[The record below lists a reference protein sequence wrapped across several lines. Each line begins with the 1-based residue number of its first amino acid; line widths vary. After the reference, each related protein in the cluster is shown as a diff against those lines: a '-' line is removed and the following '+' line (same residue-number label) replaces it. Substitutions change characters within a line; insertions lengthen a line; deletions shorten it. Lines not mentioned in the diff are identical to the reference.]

1 MKKNKLILSV
11 LAMAFAMSLASCS
24 SENSSNDNNQ
34 NNNSGQNSDDNNNN
48 NNNGNNDKEDENP
61 FYRLVLEPNEEFL
74 KSQKSKIQKVN
85 GRTSEVIDY
94 VFSIPED
101 RIKVSNYNDL
111 LIGEDPF
118 LLTPI
123 AVEVDGENEGKS
135 LTKEETKSLF
145 SPITEFSQSG
155 YGNEGIVKN
164 LYNVSQVNTCYTL
177 SQTKDGAMQSKYYNV
192 SVTIEDTE
200 APVFSQNYTALIPFT
215 LNKDAIISSIEES
228 IRMFVS
234 DNNSATELTITLKD
248 DPVLTG
254 LSQLNKEQSMHFD
267 VSDSDGNELLNQE
280 FKYKLVD
287 NLNYFETIDQE
298 TVNTV
303 SYKNAQAD
311 SIAQNYE
318 LYKGIYSYKILNEDE
333 LVFSNEYADNIEEI
347 KAVINKEQTI
357 KYGIYEDNQLIGEF
371 NYKFKMIDDVAPVMK
386 WVDDNSIID
395 VDYLSDLTKEH
406 DNNLNYK
413 FFTTEFLTPVDL
425 YNELKKYVYSSDDI
439 SSCKLYLKVEIDESK
454 NILVYF
460 YFLDESLNISKQIR
474 FGAAITDDG
483 IFNYDECIKNYIPG
497 IYDENGLVEAL

>member
-24 SENSSNDNNQ
+24 NENSSNDNNQ
-34 NNNSGQNSDDNNNN
+34 NNNNSGQNSDDNNNN
-48 NNNGNNDKEDENP
+48 NNNGNNDKEEDENP

-155 YGNEGIVKN
+155 YGNKGIVKN

-177 SQTKDGAMQSKYYNV
+177 SQTKDGAMQSKYDNV

-215 LNKDAIISSIEES
+215 LNKDAIISSIGES

-248 DPVLTG
+248 DSVLTG

-311 SIAQNYE
+311 YIAQNYE

-333 LVFSNEYADNIEEI
+333 LVFSNKNADNIEEI
-347 KAVINKEQTI
+347 KPVINKEQTI

-371 NYKFKMIDDVAPVMK
+371 NYKFKIIDDVMP
-386 WVDDNSIID
+386 
-395 VDYLSDLTKEH
+395 E
-406 DNNLNYK
+406 
-413 FFTTEFLTPVDL
+413 
-425 YNELKKYVYSSDDI
+425 
-439 SSCKLYLKVEIDESK
+439 LYLKGSDETA
-454 NILVYF
+454 Y
-460 YFLDESLNISKQIR
+460 
-474 FGAAITDDG
+474 AAIYNRTSEQSDPYSHSLIESINWIIDWFNTYFEWRDDFD
-483 IFNYDECIKNYIPG
+483 IENYYFRLKKDDINKDQECFFLAKDNNDNLYKYPLNLRTYY
-497 IYDENGLVEAL
+497 YDPDYGYTSHCSKVPDGLYDNFGKKVE

>member
-24 SENSSNDNNQ
+24 NENSSNDNNQ

-48 NNNGNNDKEDENP
+48 NNNGNNDEEDENP
-61 FYRLVLEPNEEFL
+61 FYRLVLEPNKEFL

-200 APVFSQNYTALIPFT
+200 APVLNQTSVAELPFT
-215 LNKDAIISSIEES
+215 LDVDSIKSSLKTS
-228 IRMFVS
+228 ILS
-234 DNNSATELTITLKD
+234 YLTDNNSATTITVTLKD
-248 DPVLTG
+248 DSILTG
-254 LSQLNKEQSMHFD
+254 LSYLNKEQVMHFD
-267 VSDSDGNELLNQE
+267 ASDSDGNKIENQE

-287 NLNYFETIDQE
+287 ELNYFENIDQT
-298 TVNTV
+298 TVTDI
-303 SYKNAQAD
+303 SYKSANISYITSSFSRYSD
-311 SIAQNYE
+311 VYRYE
-318 LYKGIYSYKILNEDE
+318 LLNEEE
-333 LVFSNEYADNIEEI
+333 LATNEGTITEEL
-347 KAVINKEQTI
+347 KEVINKEQI
-357 KYGIYEDNQLIGEF
+357 AKYAVYEKDALVGEF
-371 NYKFKMIDDVAPVMK
+371 EYKFKIIDDVAPYMVWK
-386 WVDDNSIID
+386 DDGSVVEVDALNA
-395 VDYLSDLTKEH
+395 LTAER
-406 DNNLNYK
+406 DGNINVEFMYYK
-413 FFTTEFLTPVDL
+413 FATPNDL
-425 YNELKKYVYSSDDI
+425 YTELSKYIEPKDEISSDV
-439 SSCKLYLKVEIDESK
+439 KLLLEIYLELGGIAAR
-454 NILVYF
+454 F
-460 YFLDESLNISKQIR
+460 YSEDNGVVSNVVR
-474 FGAAITDDG
+474 FGAAITDDPWVEN
-483 IFNYDECIKNYIPG
+483 FDEALKNYVPG
-497 IYDENGLVEAL
+497 LYDENGLIS

>member
-24 SENSSNDNNQ
+24 NENSSNNNNQ
-34 NNNSGQNSDDNNNN
+34 NNNNSGQNSDDNNNN
-48 NNNGNNDKEDENP
+48 GNNGNNDEEDENP
-61 FYRLVLEPNEEFL
+61 FYRLVLEPNKEFL

-200 APVFSQNYTALIPFT
+200 APVFSQNYTAIIPFT

-248 DPVLTG
+248 DPVLIG

-267 VSDSDGNELLNQE
+267 VSDSDGNKIENQE

-287 NLNYFETIDQE
+287 TLNYFENIDQT
-298 TVNTV
+298 TVTSI
-303 SYKNAQAD
+303 SYKSANID
-311 SIAQNYE
+311 YITNSFSTYSD
-318 LYKGIYSYKILNEDE
+318 IYSYKLLNKDE
-333 LVFSNEYADNIEEI
+333 LVTNEGTITDEL
-347 KAVINKEQTI
+347 KSVINKEQTA
-357 KYGIYEDNQLIGEF
+357 KYAVYEKGALVGEF
-371 NYKFKMIDDVAPVMK
+371 EYKFKIIDDVMP
-386 WVDDNSIID
+386 
-395 VDYLSDLTKEH
+395 E
-406 DNNLNYK
+406 
-413 FFTTEFLTPVDL
+413 
-425 YNELKKYVYSSDDI
+425 
-439 SSCKLYLKVEIDESK
+439 LYLKGSDELAYETMQKRVEGPCNEYRTAQIKDINRIINWFDKYFERRDDFGVSNYYFKLIIDEHDSQFQLIYFESEDINRNHYVYPLNLMNYYYDPSIYHDTWYSK
-454 NILVYF
+454 VP
-460 YFLDESLNISKQIR
+460 
-474 FGAAITDDG
+474 DG
-483 IFNYDECIKNYIPG
+483 LYDNLGNKIE
-497 IYDENGLVEAL
+497 

>member
-34 NNNSGQNSDDNNNN
+34 NNNNSGQNSDDNNNN
-48 NNNGNNDKEDENP
+48 NNNDNNNKEDENP

-101 RIKVSNYNDL
+101 RIKASNYNDL

-155 YGNEGIVKN
+155 YGNKGIVKN

-200 APVFSQNYTALIPFT
+200 APVFTQDFPCDIPFT
-215 LNKDAIISSIEES
+215 LDTSTIKSSIEEA

-248 DPVLTG
+248 DPILTG
-254 LSQLNKEQSMHFD
+254 LTNLNREQVIHFD
-267 VSDSDGNELLNQE
+267 ATDSDGNKIENQA

-287 NLNYFETIDQE
+287 TLNYFENIDQT
-298 TVNTV
+298 TVTDI
-303 SYKNAQAD
+303 SYKSANID
-311 SIAQNYE
+311 YITSSFSRYSDIYRYE
-318 LYKGIYSYKILNEDE
+318 LLNEEE
-333 LVFSNEYADNIEEI
+333 LVTNEGTITEEL
-347 KAVINKEQTI
+347 KEVINEEQTA
-357 KYGIYEDNQLIGEF
+357 KYAVYEKDALVGEF
-371 NYKFKMIDDVAPVMK
+371 EYKFKIIDDVAPYMVWK
-386 WVDDNSIID
+386 DDGSVVEVDA
-395 VDYLSDLTKEH
+395 LSDLTAERDGDINVKFMH
-406 DNNLNYK
+406 YK
-413 FFTTEFLTPVDL
+413 FATPNDL
-425 YNELKKYVYSSDDI
+425 YTELSKYIEPKDEISSDV
-439 SSCKLYLKVEIDESK
+439 KLLLEI
-454 NILVYF
+454 Y
-460 YFLDESLNISKQIR
+460 LDESGDIAARFYSEDNGVVSNVVR
-474 FGAAITDDG
+474 FGAVISDDPWVEN
-483 IFNYDECIKNYIPG
+483 FDEALKNYVPG
-497 IYDENGLVEAL
+497 LYDENGLIS

>member
-11 LAMAFAMSLASCS
+11 LAMAFAISLASCS
-24 SENSSNDNNQ
+24 NENSSNDNNQ
-34 NNNSGQNSDDNNNN
+34 NNNNSGQNSDDNNNN

-85 GRTSEVIDY
+85 GRISEVIDY

-123 AVEVDGENEGKS
+123 AVEVDGKNEGKS

-155 YGNEGIVKN
+155 YGNKGIVKN

-311 SIAQNYE
+311 YIAQNYE

-333 LVFSNEYADNIEEI
+333 LVFSNKNADNIEEI
-347 KAVINKEQTI
+347 KTVINKEQTI

-371 NYKFKMIDDVAPVMK
+371 NYKFKMIDDVAPYMV
-386 WVDDNSIID
+386 WADDGSIITD
-395 VDYLSDLTKEH
+395 DYLSDLTAEH
-406 DNNLNYK
+406 DNDLNRRYGELG
-413 FFTTEFLTPVDL
+413 EFLDPMSL
-425 YNELKKYVYSSDDI
+425 YNELLKYVVPKDDI
-439 SSCKLYLKVEIDESK
+439 NDNCKVILTIDSSNKRY
-454 NILVYF
+454 ILARF
-460 YFLDESLNISKQIR
+460 YATENSNKSFAIQ
-474 FGAAITDDG
+474 FGAAINDNKSNFET
-483 IFNYDECIKNYIPG
+483 YLANYITG
-497 IYDENGLVEAL
+497 EYDENGLIK

>member
-11 LAMAFAMSLASCS
+11 LTMAFAMSLASCS
-24 SENSSNDNNQ
+24 SENYSNDNNQ

-61 FYRLVLEPNEEFL
+61 FYRLVLEPNKEFL

-101 RIKVSNYNDL
+101 RIKVLNYNDL

-155 YGNEGIVKN
+155 YGNKGIVKN

-200 APVFSQNYTALIPFT
+200 APIFSQNYTALIPFT
-215 LNKDAIISSIEES
+215 LNKDAIISSIKES

-248 DPVLTG
+248 DSILTG
-254 LSQLNKEQSMHFD
+254 LFQLNKEQSMHFD
-267 VSDSDGNELLNQE
+267 VSDSDGNKLLNQE

-287 NLNYFETIDQE
+287 TLNYFENIDQT
-298 TVNTV
+298 TVTDI
-303 SYKNAQAD
+303 SYKSANISYITSSFSTYSD
-311 SIAQNYE
+311 
-318 LYKGIYSYKILNEDE
+318 IYSYKLLNKNELVTNEGTITDE
-333 LVFSNEYADNIEEI
+333 LKS
-347 KAVINKEQTI
+347 VINKEQTA
-357 KYGIYEDNQLIGEF
+357 KYAIYEKDALVGEF
-371 NYKFKMIDDVAPVMK
+371 EYKFKIIDDVMP
-386 WVDDNSIID
+386 
-395 VDYLSDLTKEH
+395 E
-406 DNNLNYK
+406 
-413 FFTTEFLTPVDL
+413 
-425 YNELKKYVYSSDDI
+425 
-439 SSCKLYLKVEIDESK
+439 LYLKGSDETAWEMMNFGMSDASK
-454 NILVYF
+454 EYF
-460 YFLDESLNISKQIR
+460 YGQIENIQRVIEWFDKRFQWRDDFGIENYYFRFEKNTDKTIQECHFLAKDKSGN
-474 FGAAITDDG
+474 
-483 IFNYDECIKNYIPG
+483 
-497 IYDENGLVEAL
+497 LVEYPLDRSNFYYDPSIYHDTYYSKIEDGLYDNLGNKIE

>member
-24 SENSSNDNNQ
+24 NENSSNDNNQ

-48 NNNGNNDKEDENP
+48 NNNGNNDEEDENP
-61 FYRLVLEPNEEFL
+61 FYRLVLEPNKEFL

-192 SVTIEDTE
+192 SVTIEDNE
-200 APVFSQNYTALIPFT
+200 APVLNQTSVAELPFT
-215 LNKDAIISSIEES
+215 LDVDSIKSSLKTS
-228 IRMFVS
+228 ILS
-234 DNNSATELTITLKD
+234 YLTDNNLATTITVTLKD
-248 DPVLTG
+248 DSILTG
-254 LSQLNKEQSMHFD
+254 LSYLNKEQVIHFD
-267 VSDSDGNELLNQE
+267 ATDSDGNKIENQE

-287 NLNYFETIDQE
+287 TLNYFENIDQT
-298 TVNTV
+298 TVTDI
-303 SYKNAQAD
+303 SYKSANID
-311 SIAQNYE
+311 NIMRIFSTYSDIYT
-318 LYKGIYSYKILNEDE
+318 YKLLNEDE
-333 LVFSNEYADNIEEI
+333 LITNEGTITDELKTA
-347 KAVINKEQTI
+347 INEEQTA
-357 KYGIYEDNQLIGEF
+357 KYAVYEKDALVGEF
-371 NYKFKMIDDVAPVMK
+371 EYKFKVIDDVKP
-386 WVDDNSIID
+386 
-395 VDYLSDLTKEH
+395 E
-406 DNNLNYK
+406 
-413 FFTTEFLTPVDL
+413 
-425 YNELKKYVYSSDDI
+425 
-439 SSCKLYLKVEIDESK
+439 LYLKGSDELAWDAIDNQVSEQSEPYATSK
-454 NILVYF
+454 IETIYWILNWF
-460 YFLDESLNISKQIR
+460 NSCFEWRDD
-474 FGAAITDDG
+474 FG
-483 IFNYDECIKNYIPG
+483 IKNYYFRLQKDEINKDQECFFLARDNNDNLYEYPLNLRTYY
-497 IYDENGLVEAL
+497 YDPSVYHDTYYSKVADGLYDNLGNKIE